1 MQNLMGYRQQAYK
14 RVHVETAN
22 PGRVLI
28 QLYDAAIRF
37 VEQAKVQI
45 DAGQAGP
52 KGESLR
58 KAHAIVAEFINALD
72 HKMSPEL
79 CSNLEQIYGFMLE
92 QIAEA
97 NVNMR
102 SSALEPV
109 LIHLRSMRETWQ
121 IAVDKAHAET
131 ASSASSSGLGGA
143 L

>member
-14 RVHVETAN
+14 KVHVETAN

-37 VEQAKVQI
+37 VEKAQVQI

-58 KAHAIVAEFINALD
+58 KAHAIIAEFINALD
-72 HKMSPEL
+72 HKMSPQL

-92 QIAEA
+92 KIGEA
-97 NVNMR
+97 NVNMDSR
-102 SSALEPV
+102 ALIPV
-109 LIHLRSMRETWQ
+109 LKHLREMRETWQ
-121 IAVDKAHAET
+121 IAVDQAQAENVPARST
-131 ASSASSSGLGGA
+131 GIGSAL
-143 L
+143 